1 MKSLKTKFF
10 LAIVFIGSATLASG
24 AQVKDGDTL
33 AAKQELIFTTS
44 KMGGLN
50 PHSSKADDTLILL
63 NLCETLVNSDDLG
76 NVIPAAAASWQTKD
90 NQTFI
95 FNLQK
100 NAKWSNGRA
109 VTADDFV
116 YSFRRAV
123 SKEAERATQRYF
135 ARMFIKNASGISKG
149 DLPTTALGVKALDK
163 HKLQI
168 VLEKP
173 AHFFLQTLTN
183 PYTVPINKEM
193 LAKHPNDWEKPGKYI
208 CNGAYNLSSISETK
222 IEAVKNKNYWN
233 SKETYITK
241 VTWLKSI
248 NIADDANKF
257 FKGKIDATYRVPT
270 ERFWVI
276 EKEYPDEIKSSDKI
290 TSYYLALNVD
300 RYPLNDV
307 RVRKALSYAIDRNI
321 LTFAYLAQ
329 GHKPSYLFTPA
340 NATGFNVEPPA
351 YAKMTQQQRTQKAKE
366 FLKEAGFSAKNPAV
380 ITISYEH
387 TDRQIIN
394 YQAVSAIKRIVE
406 SSLDSMKIILEPI
419 KDRRTYIEKIRG
431 RDYQVMR
438 RGSSGTH
445 NDAAV
450 FLNVFISTS
459 DGLRVGYKNS
469 KYDIIMR
476 KALST
481 LNNKDRSQLYEQA
494 ETMLR
499 EDMRVIPL
507 YRGGHT
513 RLINSK
519 IGNYPYNN
527 PEEKFYVKNL
537 YLKK

>member
-10 LAIVFIGSATLASG
+10 LAIVFISSSILATAAQIKEGDSLAN
-24 AQVKDGDTL
+24 
-33 AAKQELIFTTS
+33 KQELIFATS
-44 KMGGLN
+44 TIGNLSPHMGN
-50 PHSSKADDTLILL
+50 VDKLILL

-76 NVIPAAAASWQTKD
+76 NVTPAAAASWQTKD
-90 NQTFI
+90 NKTFV

-100 NAKWSNGRA
+100 NAKWSNGKP
-109 VTADDFV
+109 VTAEDFV
-116 YSFRRAV
+116 YSFRRGI
-123 SKEAERATQRYF
+123 SKDAKKASKRYIT
-135 ARMFIKNASGISKG
+135 RMFIKNASAISKG
-149 DLPTTALGVKALDK
+149 ELPPTALGVKALNQ

-183 PYTVPINKEM
+183 PHTVPVNKEM
-193 LAKHPNDWEKPGKYI
+193 LEKHPNDWKSPRNFV
-208 CNGAYNLSSISETK
+208 CNGAYNLSSVSDKK
-222 IEAVKNKNYWN
+222 IVAVKNKHYWN
-233 SKETYITK
+233 SAQTHINK

-248 NIADDANKF
+248 SIADDAEKF
-257 FKGKIDATYRVPT
+257 FKGQIDATYRVPI

-276 EKEYPDEIKSSDKI
+276 EKDHPDEIKSSDKI

-300 RYPLNDV
+300 RYPLDDV

-340 NATGFNVEPPA
+340 NATGFNVKPPA

-366 FLKEAGFSAKNPAV
+366 FLKQAGFSAKNPAV

-406 SSLDSMKIILEPI
+406 SSLDSMKIVLDPI
-419 KDRRTYIEKIRG
+419 EDRKTYIQKIRG

-459 DGLRVGYKNS
+459 DGLRVGFKNS
-469 KYDIIMR
+469 KYDIVMK

-481 LNNKDRSQLYEQA
+481 LNDKDRSQLYEQA

-519 IGNYPYNN
+519 IGNFPYNN